1 MFIIRRFI
9 KSNLNFIFI
18 TIVSSSM
25 VFSPYILGLIGLS
38 SIGPISGGLFATMQ
52 GAGIVSGS
60 LMAMIQS
67 FAMSGWVVVMQFVG
81 ATPWVIVFIKN
92 YFMKYWKR
100 KILLENMKSREKII
114 INSWKIINYY
124 LFLFLGKKF
133 TGNIIL

>member
-1 MFIIRRFI
+1 
-9 KSNLNFIFI
+9 
-18 TIVSSSM
+18 M

-81 ATPWVIVFIKN
+81 ITAWGYSFYK
-92 YFMKYWKR
+92 K
-100 KILLENMKSREKII
+100 
-114 INSWKIINYY
+114 
-124 LFLFLGKKF
+124 LFYDKMFFPKK
-133 TGNIIL
+133 

>member
-9 KSNLNFIFI
+9 KSNLNFVFI

-25 VFSPYILGLIGLS
+25 VFSPYIRGLIGLS

-92 YFMKYWKR
+92 YFIKY
-100 KILLENMKSREKII
+100 
-114 INSWKIINYY
+114 
-124 LFLFLGKKF
+124 
-133 TGNIIL
+133 

>member
-1 MFIIRRFI
+1 
-9 KSNLNFIFI
+9 
-18 TIVSSSM
+18 M

-81 ATPWVIVFIKN
+81 ITAWGYSFYK
-92 YFMKYWKR
+92 
-100 KILLENMKSREKII
+100 KIFYEKM
-114 INSWKIINYY
+114 
-124 LFLFLGKKF
+124 FFPKK
-133 TGNIIL
+133 

>member
-9 KSNLNFIFI
+9 KSNLNFVFI

-81 ATPWVIVFIKN
+81 ISAWGYSFYKN
-92 YFMKYWKR
+92 YFMIKCF
-100 KILLENMKSREKII
+100 S
-114 INSWKIINYY
+114 
-124 LFLFLGKKF
+124 KK
-133 TGNIIL
+133 

>member
-1 MFIIRRFI
+1 MIRRFI
-9 KSNLNFIFI
+9 KSNLNFVFI

-25 VFSPYILGLIGLS
+25 VFSPYIIGLIGLS

-81 ATPWVIVFIKN
+81 ISAWGYSFYK
-92 YFMKYWKR
+92 K
-100 KILLENMKSREKII
+100 
-114 INSWKIINYY
+114 
-124 LFLFLGKKF
+124 LFYDKMFFPKK
-133 TGNIIL
+133 

>member
-1 MFIIRRFI
+1 
-9 KSNLNFIFI
+9 
-18 TIVSSSM
+18 M

-81 ATPWVIVFIKN
+81 ITPWVIVFIKN
-92 YFMKYWKR
+92 YLM
-100 KILLENMKSREKII
+100 I
-114 INSWKIINYY
+114 
-124 LFLFLGKKF
+124 KF
-133 TGNIIL
+133 FPKNNN